1 MVLPGAGPAVMSASM
16 RTGYKNTPMASVL
29 VALLAVVVLS
39 ACDGQPDAPRAPG
52 VQGEAEP
59 SRDAGSASDVAPSFT
74 ERPAAPVRA
83 TTPPAPETKAQLLAL
98 AAMQQVGQTTKYD
111 PAYVKLAYPG
121 GDVPIDRGVCTDVV
135 VRALRKLGVDLQ
147 VLIHED
153 MKAAF
158 DSYPQNWGLKRPDRN
173 IDHRR
178 VPNIARYLHRKGKAV
193 PVTRDAGD
201 YRPGDIVV
209 WRLADGRLHMGIV
222 SNVLVPGTQRHEIV
236 HNFGAGAQRE
246 DRLFELE
253 VIDHFRYF

>member
-1 MVLPGAGPAVMSASM
+1 MELDYHSRYTRAAIAATAIAVI
-16 RTGYKNTPMASVL
+16 L
-29 VALLAVVVLS
+29 V
-39 ACDGQPDAPRAPG
+39 ACDGRTELSPNPGPRPETAP
-52 VQGEAEP
+52 
-59 SRDAGSASDVAPSFT
+59 SASDPPARAEPAAAPAT
-74 ERPAAPVRA
+74 APAPPRPASKGER
-83 TTPPAPETKAQLLAL
+83 LAH
-98 AAMQQVGQTTKYD
+98 AALEQVGQTTKYD
-111 PAYVKLAYPG
+111 PAYVGLAYPG
-121 GDVPIDRGVCTDVV
+121 GDVPLDRGVCTDVV
-135 VRALRKLGVDLQ
+135 VRALRKLDVDLQ